1 MRARLLNGPN
11 GREFVLARREELGKD
26 EAISLTQSDIR
37 QLQLAKSAIYSGIVM
52 LQRVMGI
59 PLEAIEKLMLC
70 GGFGNYI
77 SIDSAL
83 KIRLLPEIPVD
94 RVTYVGNAAA
104 LGAQMALLS
113 ERERLRAFELAGR
126 IEHVALATRPEF
138 QEIFVDGMTF
148 GPPDAAPQEVKASET
163 ALMDC
168 LDVA

>member
-1 MRARLLNGPN
+1 
-11 GREFVLARREELGKD
+11 
-26 EAISLTQSDIR
+26 
-37 QLQLAKSAIYSGIVM
+37 
-52 LQRVMGI
+52 
-59 PLEAIEKLMLC
+59 MLC

-83 KIRLLPEIPVD
+83 KIRLLPEISAD

-113 ERERLRAFELAGR
+113 DRERLRAFELVAR

-148 GPPDAAPQEVKASET
+148 GPPDAAPQEVKDPET